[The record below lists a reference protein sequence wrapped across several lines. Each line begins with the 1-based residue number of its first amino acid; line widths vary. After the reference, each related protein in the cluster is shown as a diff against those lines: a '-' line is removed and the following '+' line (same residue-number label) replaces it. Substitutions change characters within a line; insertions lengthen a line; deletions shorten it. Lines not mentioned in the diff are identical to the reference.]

1 LKLPTVLRVDGFEVR
16 IYTDDHEPA
25 HVHVFRAEGR
35 ARIRLPTGSAGAVV
49 TEARMRTADLRRA
62 VAIVNEYADLLR
74 FEWRRFHG

>member
-16 IYTDDHEPA
+16 VYTDDHEPA

-49 TEARMRTADLRRA
+49 TEARMGTADLRRA